1 MILSIAEMLPVW
13 VSVSPQ
19 ASVTTGRVM
28 LSAEARAIQATMP
41 VVSTS
46 LIVKEDG
53 LLMTICWVVKEVF
66 PQPSVMA

>member
-1 MILSIAEMLPVW
+1 
-13 VSVSPQ
+13 
-19 ASVTTGRVM
+19 M